1 MATVYERRAD
11 GTYVSRNEYEL
22 DDYTV
27 AQAVD
32 ALCGDDCRVS
42 SSDII
47 MGYGESV
54 LIERENEDGEYEPYI
69 IIGE

>member
-11 GTYVSRNEYEL
+11 GTYDRRNEYEL

-32 ALCGDDCRVS
+32 ALCGDDCRMSHEPVT
-42 SSDII
+42 
-47 MGYGESV
+47 GYGNAV
-54 LIERENEDGEYEPYI
+54 LIERENEEGEFEPYI
-69 IIGE
+69 IIGD